1 VLFWVFANV
10 NNIQFNNK
18 VDNNKTMELNI
29 QVKCVGRNLEA
40 K

>member
-29 QVKCVGRNLEA
+29 KVKCVGRNLEA